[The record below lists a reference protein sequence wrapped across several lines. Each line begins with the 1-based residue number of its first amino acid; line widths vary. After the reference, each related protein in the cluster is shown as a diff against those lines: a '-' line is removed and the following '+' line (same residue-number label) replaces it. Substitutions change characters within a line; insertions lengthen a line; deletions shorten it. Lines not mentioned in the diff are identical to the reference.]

1 MACSKHRVFYNKKF
15 AIRKQKQWS
24 HLPDDFSWVF
34 FANEVSCVFF
44 RGDFSGKACQIS
56 PWTLAIGFLLRKPS
70 PRHPGPP
77 PNRRCL
83 GPQKNLPKRPKL
95 RRYDWRILDVYLDV
109 HGT

>member
-44 RGDFSGKACQIS
+44 SGGFFRQGMSDITLDLGDWIFVEE
-56 PWTLAIGFLLRKPS
+56 AIP
-70 PRHPGPP
+70 
-77 PNRRCL
+77 
-83 GPQKNLPKRPKL
+83 
-95 RRYDWRILDVYLDV
+95 
-109 HGT
+109 